1 MFPNFE
7 NTPMKKVWC
16 EKYRPR
22 SVSKIV
28 MPDERLRKI
37 FDSFVAD
44 GSIPNILMYGGPG
57 TGKTSMSLAL
67 IRDLGLE
74 KVDVLKIN
82 CSDEKIDAIRDKVK
96 GFATTMSMGKFKVV
110 RLEEFDWMGAEAQGL
125 LRSLMEEVSSSCRF
139 IATCNYIHKVM
150 PALRS
155 RFQEFAITSPS
166 REDVLILA
174 AEILEAESVSFE
186 IDDLEKV
193 VAASYPDV
201 RKMIQLL
208 EGSST
213 SGTLSLASSESVSD
227 WKLELL
233 PALEASDL
241 KLARKIVCESASSQE
256 LDEVFRF
263 LYDNVHRVKKL
274 KGYLD
279 DAIVLI
285 AQYQYQHA
293 FVGDKEINIAAL
305 FCELS
310 RLAR

>member
-1 MFPNFE
+1 
-7 NTPMKKVWC
+7 MKKVWV

-22 SVSKIV
+22 SVSKII
-28 MPDERLRKI
+28 MPDQRLRKI
-37 FDSFVAD
+37 FDGFVVE
-44 GSIPNILMYGGPG
+44 GSIPNILMFGGPG

-67 IRDLGLE
+67 IRDLDLD
-74 KVDVLKIN
+74 KMDVLKIN
-82 CSDEKIDAIRDKVK
+82 CSDEKIEAVRDKVK

-125 LRSLMEEVSSSCRF
+125 LRSLMEEVSGSCRF
-139 IATCNYIHKVM
+139 IATCNYINKVM

-155 RFQEFAITSPS
+155 RFQEFAIATPA
-166 REDVLILA
+166 REDIIVLA
-174 AEILEAESVSFE
+174 AEILEAEEVQFD
-186 IDDLEKV
+186 IDDIEKV
-193 VAASYPDV
+193 VAASYPDI

-208 EGSST
+208 EGSVIDGKLNLT
-213 SGTLSLASSESVSD
+213 SGESVAD

-233 PALEASDL
+233 PTLEASDL
-241 KLARKIVCESASSQE
+241 KLARKVVCESASIQE

-263 LYDNVHRVKKL
+263 LYENLHRVKKL
-274 KGYLD
+274 KEYLD

-305 FCELS
+305 FCELNA
-310 RLAR
+310 LTK